1 MRKERKKRKEKVLTD
16 INSQHDRYPSWAAD
30 GNLYS
35 SWTDGT
41 VNGISSSS
49 RGETS
54 ATTGFATII
63 GDDPFNLTVVN
74 ASVYTEGAGPYQGR
88 YPSLNFYLNGTWFY
102 GSYALEDYG
111 KWPSPPPDCGNWCYL
126 CPFTSIRTSN
136 DKGAT
141 WVDSR
146 RTMTSYTDNLFGE
159 TCVNNTKVKIGA
171 PHAVD
176 FGQENMYSPDG
187 RLYMVSTGAED
198 PDSYESWMQGSSVY
212 LSRTVVSPPDPLT
225 VNTAAAWEF
234 WSQTTNEW
242 VSSINDAKPLFVWP
256 NKTGVVTMS
265 YHPTLKKY
273 ILVVGTPST
282 GNSMV
287 KNFDTYFLESDSMTG
302 PFSLISYISAFGPE
316 AYFVHIPGK
325 FMGGETYTSEGAHL
339 RAKNVCVPK
348 GESVTEP
355 LSQNSWS
362 LQSSYYNFFL
372 SYSADFASGS
382 PNPPGSGYHWSL
394 QQSRFALG
402 AQFAKKIAKLHA
414 EQ

>member
-1 MRKERKKRKEKVLTD
+1 MGV
-16 INSQHDRYPSWAAD
+16 
-30 GNLYS
+30 
-35 SWTDGT
+35 
-41 VNGISSSS
+41 
-49 RGETS
+49 
-54 ATTGFATII
+54 
-63 GDDPFNLTVVN
+63 
-74 ASVYTEGAGPYQGR
+74 
-88 YPSLNFYLNGTWFY
+88 
-102 GSYALEDYG
+102 
-111 KWPSPPPDCGNWCYL
+111 
-126 CPFTSIRTSN
+126 
-136 DKGAT
+136 T

-339 RAKNVCVPK
+339 RAKNVRVPK